1 MEIIHS
7 RAKWFQHTQMTH
19 QFPDS
24 INFYNCN
31 YHGLVVGA
39 LPQKW
44 IFACGDCGCIF
55 TTMAE
60 KQTGLC
66 PVCKSS
72 DMDKIEGFKY

>member
-1 MEIIHS
+1 
-7 RAKWFQHTQMTH
+7 MTH

-24 INFYNCN
+24 INFYNSN
-31 YHGLVVGA
+31 YNDLVVGE

-66 PVCKSS
+66 PVCKSG

>member
-1 MEIIHS
+1 MEV
-7 RAKWFQHTQMTH
+7 F
-19 QFPDS
+19 
-24 INFYNCN
+24 
-31 YHGLVVGA
+31 
-39 LPQKW
+39 PQKW